1 VAQRVSRRRRGR
13 ATAAVAACV
22 VAGAGLTACSKGD
35 ALSLA
40 RQACGHVQRSISLY
54 DRSTTEPP
62 GPRQADATAALV
74 ELRAALPL
82 AATAA
87 GEDSQWQ
94 AFVTT
99 LSESSR
105 VPEGDL
111 VPALQAQCADAGT
124 NGSTPTVPSTTVA
137 PVPTNPPPV
146 GR

>member
-1 VAQRVSRRRRGR
+1 MTRRRPGR
-13 ATAAVAACV
+13 TVAAVAACL
-22 VAGAGLTACSKGD
+22 VAGAGLSACSHGD

-40 RQACGHVQRSISLY
+40 RQACGHVQRSIGLY
-54 DRSTTEPP
+54 ERSTTEGPP
-62 GPRQADATAALV
+62 SQQADAAAALA

-87 GEDSQWQ
+87 GEDGQWQ

-99 LSESSR
+99 LAESSR

-111 VPALQAQCADAGT
+111 VPALQAQCADAST
-124 NGSTPTVPSTTVA
+124 NGSTPSVPSTTVA
-137 PVPTNPPPV
+137 PVPTNPAV